1 MKTVI
6 AFLALQLG
14 GCVASVGTQGP
25 MSIPRTAPDTCSKF
39 CTDMGLAL
47 SSVVI
52 MSNQV
57 GCVCAIN
64 KQAKTD
70 GEAALAGMATIE
82 QQKEAQRQQ
91 H

>member
-52 MSNQV
+52 MST
-57 GCVCAIN
+57 
-64 KQAKTD
+64 K
-70 GEAALAGMATIE
+70 
-82 QQKEAQRQQ
+82 
-91 H
+91 